1 MKNLNVKIPDGCK
14 SVSIRVEDGK
24 IITEFIPKGK
34 VASYEDALGV
44 LGLKSPKWMDNA
56 PRHIKA
62 QYKLETICEALNIG
76 HTGKDRI
83 YFPFWWDK
91 KSLLG
96 GSAYYGAHVGLGY
109 VNSDVRFSDAHT
121 NIGSRLC
128 SFDEETAIYFGSK
141 PFIKLWQEYLL

>member
-56 PRHIKA
+56 PSNVVAYH
-62 QYKLETICEALNIG
+62 KLCTICDALNMECEPEERNYIPWWY
-76 HTGKDRI
+76 TGD
-83 YFPFWWDK
+83 
-91 KSLLG
+91 LQAG
-96 GSAYYGAHVGLGY
+96 GLGY
-109 VNSDVRFSDAHT
+109 VYSAVRFSDTLARL
-121 NIGSRLC
+121 GSRLC
-128 SFDEETAIYFGSK
+128 SFDRATALYFGSE

>member
-34 VASYEDALGV
+34 VASYEDALKV

-56 PRHIKA
+56 PSNVVAYH
-62 QYKLETICEALNIG
+62 KLCTICDALNIG
-76 HTGKDRI
+76 YELEERI
-83 YFPFWWDK
+83 YIPWWYT
-91 KSLLG
+91 SH
-96 GSAYYGAHVGLGY
+96 GSNDGFASVYS
-109 VNSDVRFSDAHT
+109 NFRFSDTLTAVC
-121 NIGSRLC
+121 SRLC
-128 SFDEETAIYFGSK
+128 SFDRATALYFGSE

>member
-34 VASYEDALGV
+34 VASYEDALEV

-56 PRHIKA
+56 PSNVVAYH
-62 QYKLETICEALNIG
+62 KLCTICDALNMG
-76 HTGKDRI
+76 HELEDREHV
-83 YFPFWWDK
+83 PWWYMDDLRAGFAAR
-91 KSLLG
+91 SSDFGLTD
-96 GSAYYGAHVGLGY
+96 AYPTV
-109 VNSDVRFSDAHT
+109 
-121 NIGSRLC
+121 GSRLC
-128 SFDEETAIYFGSK
+128 SFDRDTAIYFGSE

>member
-1 MKNLNVKIPDGCK
+1 MKNLNVKIPEGRK

-44 LGLKSPKWMDNA
+44 LGLKSPKWMDDA
-56 PRHIKA
+56 PSNVVAYH
-62 QYKLETICEALNIG
+62 KLCTICDALNMGCDLEDRKFIPWWY
-76 HTGKDRI
+76 TGV
-83 YFPFWWDK
+83 
-91 KSLLG
+91 
-96 GSAYYGAHVGLGY
+96 GAADGLGCVY
-109 VNSDVRFSDAHT
+109 SDIGFSDAP

-128 SFDEETAIYFGSK
+128 SFDRETALYFGSK